1 MKIYIAAP
9 YTSNPEQNT
18 QRVLKIA
25 NQLIEKGYTPVI
37 PHLYHYLHLTFPH
50 DYEIWQ
56 RLGWEL
62 LEGCDIVLRLGG
74 ESPGADQEVQHA
86 HKHGITVFSN
96 GDNDLLD
103 DLFEFLTFREWY
115 CKKYPHHL
123 AQKKAFS
130 FSSVI

>member
-9 YTSNPEQNT
+9 YTSSPEQNT
-18 QRVLKIA
+18 QRVLRVA

-62 LEGCDIVLRLGG
+62 LEGCDVVLRLDGD
-74 ESPGADQEVQHA
+74 SPGADQEVKHA
-86 HKHGITVFSN
+86 HKHGVQVFF
-96 GDNDLLD
+96 GNDSLD
-103 DLFEFLTFREWY
+103 AFLEFLTFRERY
-115 CKKYPHHL
+115 CKKYPRHL
-123 AQKKAFS
+123 AQKKAFN